1 MAIGFNLTNLAVRQQ
16 CPARDRY
23 ASIDGMASILRRRP
37 SILAVILAMLF
48 WLSLVALAAVLLWRA
63 REQALESARLNNAA
77 LVQVLESHTARTFQT
92 VDLSLAGVADALNLN
107 AIPKHDQRFR
117 DTLRARLSELPHVRA
132 IFVIGPDGYII
143 HDTDY
148 PLTPDVSLADREY
161 VGWHRDDPGL
171 VRSVSAPLE
180 SRSELGWFLAVNR
193 RIGRAGK
200 FEGIA
205 VAAVKPD
212 YFAALYQRLAL
223 GPGHVIALFHESG
236 QMIARYPPKPGD
248 VGRSFAGGRL
258 FTKAGQQAAGSYIAP
273 RDALAD
279 RRLVT
284 FAKLEDLPLLVSLYQ
299 EEDSMLYGWRRS
311 LWITAAALTVVLL
324 LALLSTA
331 MYLRHSA
338 LASRQRQ
345 RRIQRDKLEA
355 LGRLTGGTAHD
366 FANLLGVIG
375 NSLDLVAR
383 LAAADGKVLEAV
395 AVGKRAV
402 SSGAKLIDQMLAF
415 AKDRALRLEAV
426 DVNAMIASR
435 AGLLR
440 HAAGSGVTVSFDLA
454 ANLWSCRTDE
464 TQLEVALVNLIAN
477 SRDAMRSQGAVVIRT
492 GNQQRSESGGVVG
505 HPMVC
510 VSVEDNGPGMTEEA
524 RERVFEPFF
533 TTKGEAGHGFGLSQ
547 IYGFVRQTEGDIRID
562 SAPGKGTAVHLSFPA
577 ITGPAAAAPGPG

>member
-1 MAIGFNLTNLAVRQQ
+1 
-16 CPARDRY
+16 
-23 ASIDGMASILRRRP
+23 
-37 SILAVILAMLF
+37 MLF
-48 WLSLVALAAVLLWRA
+48 WVSLVTLAAILLWRA
-63 REQALESARLNNAA
+63 RDQALESARLNNAA
-77 LVQVLESHTARTFQT
+77 LVQVMESHTARTFQT
-92 VDLSLAGVADALNLN
+92 VDLSLAGLADALSLN
-107 AIPKHDQRFR
+107 ALPKHDKRFR
-117 DTLRARLSELPHVRA
+117 DTLRARLQELPHVRA

-180 SRSELGWFLAVNR
+180 SRSDLGWFLAVSR
-193 RIGRAGK
+193 RIGRVGT

-212 YFAALYQRLAL
+212 YFAELYQRLAL
-223 GPGHVIALFHESG
+223 GPGHVIALFHEDG
-236 QMIARYPPKPGD
+236 QMIARYPPKPDD
-248 VGRSFAGGRL
+248 VGRRFAGGRL
-258 FTKAGQQAAGSYIAP
+258 FTHVARHAVGSYTAP
-273 RDALAD
+273 RDELAN

-284 FAKLEDLPLLVSLYQ
+284 YAKLENVPLLVSLYQ
-299 EEDSMLYGWRRS
+299 EEESMLYGWRRS
-311 LWITAAALTVVLL
+311 LWITSAALTFVLL

-331 MYLRHSA
+331 MYLRHAA
-338 LASRQRQ
+338 LSSRQRQ
-345 RRIQRDKLEA
+345 RQIQRDKLEA

-366 FANLLGVIG
+366 FANLLGVVG

-383 LAAADGKVLEAV
+383 LAPTDGKVLEAV

-402 SSGAKLIDQMLAF
+402 SSGAKLIDQMLSF

-426 DVNAMIASR
+426 DLNAMIASR

-440 HAAGSGVTVSFDLA
+440 HAAGSGVTLSFDLA

-477 SRDAMRSQGAVVIRT
+477 SRDAMQSRGAVVIRT
-492 GNQQRSESGGVVG
+492 GNQQGGESGNGAG
-505 HPMVC
+505 ARRLVC
-510 VSVEDNGPGMTEEA
+510 ISVEDDGPGMTEEA
-524 RERVFEPFF
+524 REHLFEPFF

-547 IYGFVRQTEGDIRID
+547 IYGFVRQTGGDIRID

-577 ITGPAAAAPGPG
+577 VDTPTALASNPG